1 MKKFICWLF
10 GITTADHEPLATY
23 DTWLTQYPDETS
35 ALNAMALHILPRLT
49 ALQAGT
55 LRDLKRELQKFNAT
69 TRAWS
74 VEK

>member
-10 GITTADHEPLATY
+10 GIQDSDHAIPETLEQ
-23 DTWLTQYPDETS
+23 WQERYPDETLR
-35 ALNAMALHILPRLT
+35 LNAMALHILPRLT